1 MNYPADVRSIFQRL
15 ADSRSIFC
23 SECTHSAFLHRDQHP
38 RLCLFSEC
46 RCAGWQEPG
55 DNHEPITEIASEG

>member
-1 MNYPADVRSIFQRL
+1 MNYSADVRSIFQHI

-23 SECTHSAFLHRDQHP
+23 SECTHSEFLHRDEGP

-46 RCAGWQEPG
+46 GCAGWRDPG
-55 DNHEPITEIASEG
+55 ENDETTTDIASEG